1 MRRVILFTPSGLG
14 ICLGFG
20 DGALGCCWPETY
32 LDVALRGRRDRQNRV
47 HRIVRPYSRLL
58 WGGRAFVPPV
68 GQSQEPRVPHRGGGT
83 SLSRYDAG
91 VRPPRSDAMTRQVR
105 GTTLQQGSLG
115 IPPAIQELQAGI
127 VLALIYEAGMDRRPD
142 PSGKG
147 P

>member
-58 WGGRAFVPPV
+58 WGDGPSSRPSA
-68 GQSQEPRVPHRGGGT
+68 SPRNHG
-83 SLSRYDAG
+83 SRIAG
-91 VRPPRSDAMTRQVR
+91 A
-105 GTTLQQGSLG
+105 
-115 IPPAIQELQAGI
+115 
-127 VLALIYEAGMDRRPD
+127 
-142 PSGKG
+142 
-147 P
+147 